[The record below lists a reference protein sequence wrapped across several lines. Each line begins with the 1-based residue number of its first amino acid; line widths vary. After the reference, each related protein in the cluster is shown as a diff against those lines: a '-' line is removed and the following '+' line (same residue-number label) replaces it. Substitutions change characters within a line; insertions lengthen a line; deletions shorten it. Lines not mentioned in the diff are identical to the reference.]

1 MNPHTITLKP
11 LRAAGRCLIF
21 ALVTLVAACALPPA
35 EPPPGVPPAPA
46 APATRAA
53 APHPVGHPT
62 PDPRPATPSLSDVF
76 ERVVPS
82 VVVLL
87 TEERKFS
94 REHFGV
100 EEVENSIG
108 TGFVISKD
116 GLIMTAAHVVEVVD
130 RIIVRF
136 HDGWEEE
143 AEVVAAASRADVA
156 LVRLKRVPQDLQV
169 AEVGDAARLR
179 IGDPIFVVGAPF
191 GIEFTLTA
199 GRISGRRTQAVFAS
213 EVSPTVLL
221 QTDAAI
227 NRGNSGGPMF
237 DMKGQVVGVVSEI
250 LTRSGGFEG
259 VGFAVSIDTARDILF
274 NQTAFWSGVEF
285 YPVTGALAAA
295 LNISEGA
302 GLLVQRVA
310 RNAPAERLKIL
321 PGKIPV
327 RVGGEEFFIGGD
339 VVIAI
344 NGIPADPSNSEQMR
358 KIRQSVN
365 DLPAGGSIRVEV
377 LRGGRRMTLTTVK

>member
-1 MNPHTITLKP
+1 VNPFFNDLKP
-11 LRAAGRCLIF
+11 ARAGRMHLIF
-21 ALVTLVAACALPPA
+21 AILCVAAACTLPPT
-35 EPPPGVPPAPA
+35 ETPA
-46 APATRAA
+46 AGPIQKPPDLAA
-53 APHPVGHPT
+53 AAAQPARHPT
-62 PDPRPATPSLSDVF
+62 PGADRATRSLSDVF

-116 GLIMTAAHVVEVVD
+116 GLIMTAAHVVQVVD

-136 HDGWEEE
+136 HNGWEEE
-143 AEVVAAASRADVA
+143 AQIVAAASRADVA
-156 LVRLKRVPQDLQV
+156 LIRLNRVPENLQV
-169 AEVGDAARLR
+169 AKMGDSTTIR

-199 GRISGRRTQAVFAS
+199 GRISGRRTQAVFTS
-213 EVSPTVLL
+213 EVAPIVLL

-237 DMKGQVVGVVSEI
+237 NMDGQVIGIVSEI

-259 VGFAVSIDTARDILF
+259 VGFAVSVDTARDMLLK
-274 NQTAFWSGVEF
+274 QGAFWSGVEF

-295 LNISEGA
+295 LNISQGA

-310 RNAPAERLKIL
+310 KNAPAERLQIL

-327 RVGGEEFFIGGD
+327 KVGGEEFFIGGD

-344 NGIPADPSNSEQMR
+344 NGIPADPSNDEQMR

-377 LRGGRRMTLTTVK
+377 LRGGKRMTLTTVK